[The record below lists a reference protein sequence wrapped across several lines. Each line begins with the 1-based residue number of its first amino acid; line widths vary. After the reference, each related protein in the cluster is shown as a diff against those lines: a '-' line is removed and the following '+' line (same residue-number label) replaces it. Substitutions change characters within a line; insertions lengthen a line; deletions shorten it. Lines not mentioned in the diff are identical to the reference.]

1 MTVGRELFADAE
13 HGPEVPAMKKLI
25 NDPFAFVDETIEG
38 ILLARPRHLKRCEGS
53 SRALMRADGP
63 IEGKVAIVTGGGSGH
78 IPVFLGYVGPGLLDA
93 VSIGNVFSSPS
104 PDDMLAATKAAHG
117 GAGVLHLYGNYSGDK
132 MNFGMAAEMAQ
143 MEDIEVTTVL
153 VRDDVVSAPPEEM
166 DRRRAVAG
174 LFFAYKIAGA
184 RADEGASL
192 AEVTAAAELATFN
205 TRSMGVALTPCTIPA
220 AGEPTFTLGEDEM
233 ELGMGIHGEP
243 GLRRTKIMPADA
255 VVDEIMRHVL
265 ADLPFERGDE
275 VEVLVNGLGAT
286 PPEELFIM
294 YRRVCSVL
302 DSAGISVHRAY
313 VGEYAT
319 SMEMAGASVSLLKLE
334 GDLQRLLDAPA
345 YSPFLPQWPQ

>member
-1 MTVGRELFADAE
+1 
-13 HGPEVPAMKKLI
+13 
-25 NDPFAFVDETIEG
+25 
-38 ILLARPRHLKRCEGS
+38 
-53 SRALMRADGP
+53 
-63 IEGKVAIVTGGGSGH
+63 
-78 IPVFLGYVGPGLLDA
+78 
-93 VSIGNVFSSPS
+93 
-104 PDDMLAATKAAHG
+104 
-117 GAGVLHLYGNYSGDK
+117 
-132 MNFGMAAEMAQ
+132 
-143 MEDIEVTTVL
+143 
-153 VRDDVVSAPPEEM
+153 
-166 DRRRAVAG
+166 
-174 LFFAYKIAGA
+174 
-184 RADEGASL
+184 
-192 AEVTAAAELATFN
+192 
-205 TRSMGVALTPCTIPA
+205 MGVALTPCTIPA

-265 ADLPFERGDE
+265 ADLPFEHGDE
-275 VEVLVNGLGAT
+275 VAVLVNGLGAT

-294 YRRVCSVL
+294 YRRVRSIL